1 MGNRRTCPSNML
13 HQKKL
18 DMREKVLRIRR
29 MQMLIINNRIPGGP
43 ISISGVIEVVE
54 AVVDTTMAV
63 EAVVEDGLTMMTT
76 THTMIN
82 LVIIT
87 PGIILI
93 IGEGVVG
100 VAVVVGIIA
109 TMLQVIKLE
118 MSPPFHDC
126 LGEAAYAIPFLLEAD
141 NAISPLT

>member
-1 MGNRRTCPSNML
+1 
-13 HQKKL
+13 
-18 DMREKVLRIRR
+18 
-29 MQMLIINNRIPGGP
+29 MQMLIINNRFPGGP
-43 ISISGVIEVVE
+43 ISISGVIVVE

-63 EAVVEDGLTMMTT
+63 EAVAEDGLTMMTT

-100 VAVVVGIIA
+100 VAVVMGIIA

-118 MSPPFHDC
+118 MSPLFHDC
-126 LGEAAYAIPFLLEAD
+126 FGEAYAIPFSLEGD
-141 NAISPLT
+141 NAISRLT

>member
-1 MGNRRTCPSNML
+1 MGNRRRTRPSNVL
-13 HQKKL
+13 NQKKL

-29 MQMLIINNRIPGGP
+29 MQMLIINNRFPGGP
-43 ISISGVIEVVE
+43 IRLSGVIVVVE
-54 AVVDTTMAV
+54 AVVDTPMAMEV
-63 EAVVEDGLTMMTT
+63 GAEDGLTMMN
-76 THTMIN
+76 TMIN

-100 VAVVVGIIA
+100 VAVVVEITA

-118 MSPPFHDC
+118 MSPLFHDC
-126 LGEAAYAIPFLLEAD
+126 LGGAYAIPFLLEGD
-141 NAISPLT
+141 KTISWLP